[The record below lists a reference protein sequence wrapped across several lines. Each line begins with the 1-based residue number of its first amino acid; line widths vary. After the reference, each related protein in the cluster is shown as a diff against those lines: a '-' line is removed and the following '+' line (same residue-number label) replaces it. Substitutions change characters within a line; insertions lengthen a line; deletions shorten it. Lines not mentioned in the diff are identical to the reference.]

1 MNKSSITIE
10 TIRGLRTRLL
20 DRIHTKLKKGY
31 ECWDFIELYKEY
43 TEQYKAHGFRTSTH
57 PWEDKDYYSTLGL
70 RPHAGKGAQEI
81 VDFYLSRFNVSQL
94 APQNSPEL
102 VETNIGTISPL
113 RHRFIIKTD
122 KNPTLEDNIRNL
134 GLEVLRYSGEYIIEG
149 PGDVPAGYIIR
160 SVEVICK
167 ILNLKIII
175 YKK

>member
-1 MNKSSITIE
+1 MQLE
-10 TIRGLRTRLL
+10 TLRGLRTRLL

-57 PWEDKDYYSTLGL
+57 PWEDKSYYSTLNL
-70 RPHAGKGAQEI
+70 KPHAGKSAKEI
-81 VDFYLSRFNVSQL
+81 VDFYLSRFGAQPVHQASNE
-94 APQNSPEL
+94 P
-102 VETNIGTISPL
+102 TITPL

-122 KNPTLEDNIRNL
+122 KNSTLEDNIKNL
-134 GLEVLRYSGEYIIEG
+134 GLEVLRYSDEYIIEG

>member
-10 TIRGLRTRLL
+10 TLRGLRTRLL

-43 TEQYKAHGFRTSTH
+43 TEQYKAHGFRTGTH
-57 PWEDKDYYSTLGL
+57 AWEDKDYYSTLGL
-70 RPHAGKGAQEI
+70 KPHAGKSAREI
-81 VDFYLSRFNVSQL
+81 VDFYLSRFGSQPV
-94 APQNSPEL
+94 PQEP
-102 VETNIGTISPL
+102 VETNIGNISPL

-122 KNPTLEDNIRNL
+122 KNPMLEDNIRNL
-134 GLEVLRYSGEYIIEG
+134 GLEVLRYSNEYIIEG

>member
-43 TEQYKAHGFRTSTH
+43 TEQYKAHGFRTGTH
-57 PWEDKDYYSTLGL
+57 PWEDKAYYSTLGL
-70 RPHAGKGAQEI
+70 RPHAGKSAREI
-81 VDFYLSRFNVSQL
+81 VDFYLSRFNVSRDEPV
-94 APQNSPEL
+94 PQVHNEP
-102 VETNIGTISPL
+102 TITPL
-113 RHRFIIKTD
+113 RHRFVIKTD
-122 KNPTLEDNIRNL
+122 KNPMLEDNIRNL
-134 GLEVLRYSGEYIIEG
+134 GLDVLRYSGEYIIEG